1 MPKAKSRTKNPA
13 KEEALTDLPSQ
24 RYEIEHCKSWSV
36 YKRHALRIKEL
47 LTSLTPDIPIYINNT
62 KPRSKSFE
70 VTYYSGDVSI
80 VLWTGVKI
88 PPPRKNKFVS
98 DERMGELVKE
108 LLPDLLPV
116 SDEKENKD
124 ESKDELVVASEENEI
139 TESKD
144 GEIIV

>member
-1 MPKAKSRTKNPA
+1 
-13 KEEALTDLPSQ
+13 
-24 RYEIEHCKSWSV
+24 
-36 YKRHALRIKEL
+36 
-47 LTSLTPDIPIYINNT
+47 
-62 KPRSKSFE
+62 
-70 VTYYSGDVSI
+70 

-108 LLPDLLPV
+108 LLPNLLPL
-116 SDEKENKD
+116 SDEKEIKD
-124 ESKDELVVASEENEI
+124 LKSKDELVVTSEGNDI